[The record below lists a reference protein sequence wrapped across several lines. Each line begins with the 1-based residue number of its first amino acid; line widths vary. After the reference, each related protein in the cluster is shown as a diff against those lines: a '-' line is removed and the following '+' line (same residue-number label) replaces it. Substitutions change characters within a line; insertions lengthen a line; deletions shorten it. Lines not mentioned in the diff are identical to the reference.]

1 MDQAAYLPEFWH
13 EMRAALAQS
22 ADQDQLVFVSG
33 GRPTVDEQRVHA
45 WVKRTD
51 LRWVVRC
58 GPVTTPSPVDPL
70 QARSTPAPLAITRY
84 TRSGPAWIEGPSFL
98 ATPTELYT
106 QLREAEDAVCA
117 PRDPR
122 QQVRTSDPDHAE
134 RLPRNVEDEAPVG
147 PGSIV
152 GAVLYAYGMWTQAL
166 HFGDAAKEG
175 DLLAIFW
182 RVEEVVVAP
191 VISLDP
197 RATKPA
203 PPETA
208 QEFPSRELP
217 NEGVADDARGDD
229 ARRIQDLALG
239 REAHV
244 SAVSR
249 IIDAI
254 HRGDVYQVNYGRLW
268 QHAVEEAPKDR
279 WQALW
284 TIFEALQRSNPATM
298 SAWCWVPDLAWAAVS
313 ASPEILLQLDHD
325 RLSTRPIKG
334 TRRRSHDAATDH
346 AAREDLSAAPKDAA
360 EHLMLVDLERNDVG
374 RVSVPGTVQATRK
387 YVDGL
392 PSLWHLVTEVHG
404 QLKASC
410 DAWDAFHALFPGG
423 SITGAPKA
431 ASMRYIHQFEV
442 RDRGIW
448 TGSLGWVSRYR
459 GSSMWNICIRT
470 LEYATGAY
478 LVRAGGGIVAGSDP
492 HEEAQEAEDKAHA
505 LLQVSGGMADVA
517 TEPHRAL
524 RHLPQVRHT
533 LSAWPAL
540 RTSVAPIHYDTAPPP
555 GAIILLDHADSFVG
569 SIATLLA
576 ELGHPVVVLDARSP
590 NPVTQS
596 WKDWPAPAAIV
607 LGPGPGHPEEVPLG
621 MAIAGAAVGLP
632 PHAEKAGERCTHA
645 ASYNP
650 TDAVSDWPW
659 RSVPLLGICLGHQ
672 MIALAS
678 GGAVATDP
686 HGCVHGEPVT
696 ICAVSPPPLQRD
708 QDWGQAMHRAQ
719 SPWWMV
725 PPQTQ
730 AVRYNSLTV
739 TKVPPQLAI
748 VQRQRTTGQIM
759 GISGR
764 FRTQVDG
771 MQYHPESI
779 GGIGARAYITQW
791 GRGLRPR
798 PHNA

>member
-1 MDQAAYLPEFWH
+1 MDQAAFLPEFWTD
-13 EMRAALAQS
+13 MRAALAAS

-58 GPVTTPSPVDPL
+58 GPITTPSPVDPL
-70 QARSTPAPLAITRY
+70 QARSAPAPLVITPY
-84 TRSGPAWIEGPSFL
+84 TRSDQAWIEDPSFR
-98 ATPTELYT
+98 ATPSELYT

-117 PRDPR
+117 PPRVRNTDSSNAARPTADPG
-122 QQVRTSDPDHAE
+122 QPTADPGQ
-134 RLPRNVEDEAPVG
+134 PIG

-152 GAVLYAYGMWTQAL
+152 GAVLYEYGMWTQAL
-166 HFGDAAKEG
+166 HFDDAVKEG

-182 RVEEVVVAP
+182 RVEEVLVAP
-191 VISLDP
+191 VSPLDP
-197 RATKPA
+197 RASKPA
-203 PPETA
+203 PLETKQAHPLPESLEKTTVD
-208 QEFPSRELP
+208 QRRG
-217 NEGVADDARGDD
+217 NEAHRVE
-229 ARRIQDLALG
+229 DLAQG

-244 SAVSR
+244 SAVSG

-254 HRGDVYQVNYGRLW
+254 QRGDVYQVNYGRLW
-268 QHAVEEAPKDR
+268 QQAVEATPKDH

-284 TIFEALQRSNPATM
+284 TIFEALQRRNPATM

-313 ASPEILLQLDHD
+313 ASPEILLQLDQD

-334 TRRRSHDAATDH
+334 TRRRSHHGPDDH
-346 AAREDLSAAPKDAA
+346 KAREDLSVASKDAA
-360 EHLMLVDLERNDVG
+360 EHLMLVDLERNDLG
-374 RVSVPGTVQATRK
+374 RVSVPGSVQATRK

-404 QLKASC
+404 QLKPPC

-448 TGSLGWVSRYR
+448 TGSIGWVSRHR

-470 LEYATGAY
+470 LEYAAGTC
-478 LVRAGGGIVAGSDP
+478 LIRAGGGIVAGSDP
-492 HEEAQEAEDKAHA
+492 HEEAQEAEDKAQA
-505 LLQVSGGMADVA
+505 LLHVSRGLADVA
-517 TEPHRAL
+517 GKPHYASL
-524 RHLPQVRHT
+524 HLPPVRHS
-533 LSAWPAL
+533 LPAWRAVG
-540 RTSVAPIHYDTAPPP
+540 TSNGPIYFDTTPEP

-576 ELGHPVVVLDARSP
+576 ELGRPVVVLDARSP
-590 NPVTQS
+590 NLVTQS

-621 MAIAGAAVGLP
+621 MAIARSAVGGPQRL
-632 PHAEKAGERCTHA
+632 GETAAMRATA
-645 ASYNP
+645 ASHEP
-650 TDAVSDWPW
+650 TNTVSDWPW
-659 RSVPLLGICLGHQ
+659 QGVPLLGICLGHQ

-696 ICAVSPPPLQRD
+696 ICAVSQPP
-708 QDWGQAMHRAQ
+708 AQ
-719 SPWWMV
+719 LGVTANCADPHWWMV
-725 PPQTQ
+725 PPRTQ

-739 TKVPPQLAI
+739 TEVPPQLAV
-748 VQRQRTTGQIM
+748 VQRQHNTGQIM
-759 GISGR
+759 GISGS
-764 FRTQVDG
+764 FQTQVDG

-779 GGIGARAYITQW
+779 GGTGARAYIMQW

-798 PHNA
+798 PHHA